1 MFNRHPFGL
10 FAALLIALLF
20 VGACRQEEVART
32 RPLSDKLQVGKV
44 VSNRPDL
51 LASTLEALRY
61 PGIPEAPLSST
72 STRQQRSDY
81 LIATEAAMAHLLKLP
96 GARGS
101 LMAHGPALIGP
112 DRTAEIL
119 SVSRLLA
126 VNLADAIDR
135 NDPARAEQILRT
147 AFVYGDAMSRQ
158 SIEEWLASGA
168 VADTLA
174 QGIKSVGSQLDSLM
188 SDRLRGVIKELEGKG
203 PSHTAVLSA
212 TAGRLT
218 RWRTRLQLSSAPVK
232 VGQLVHLAGGDPN
245 GRPNVDDEL
254 AQSIEAFA
262 GSDTVSAQVVREES
276 RLVVDSALANLRTN
290 KSSLELD
297 RKAHPIA
304 ALYMS
309 LIRPSLEAAA
319 ILPKVR
325 HENLRLLSLTLR
337 LLLADRPNDLTSF
350 GNEALSPVTGMRF
363 VYKRTAIGFEL
374 QRPRPPAGK
383 NA

>member
-10 FAALLIALLF
+10 FAAFLIALF
-20 VGACRQEEVART
+20 SVGACRREEVARA

-44 VSNRPDL
+44 VSNQPDL
-51 LASTLEALRY
+51 LASALEALRY

-81 LIATEAAMAHLLKLP
+81 LIATEAAMAHLIKLP
-96 GARGS
+96 GTRGG

-112 DRTAEIL
+112 DRTTEIL

-135 NDPARAEQILRT
+135 SDPVRAEQILRI
-147 AFVYGDAMSRQ
+147 AFVYADAMSRQ

-174 QGIKSVGSQLDSLM
+174 QGIKSVGTQLDSAM

-203 PSHTAVLSA
+203 PSHMAVLDATAV
-212 TAGRLT
+212 RLT
-218 RWRTRLQLSSAPVK
+218 RWRMRLQRSSAPVK
-232 VGQLVHLAGGDPN
+232 VGQLVHLVGGDPN
-245 GRPNVDDEL
+245 GRPNVNAEL
-254 AQSIEAFA
+254 AKSIEAFV

-276 RLVVDSALANLRTN
+276 KLVVASVLAHLRDGKT
-290 KSSLELD
+290 SLELD
-297 RKAHPIA
+297 REAHPIA

-337 LLLADRPNDLTSF
+337 
-350 GNEALSPVTGMRF
+350 
-363 VYKRTAIGFEL
+363 
-374 QRPRPPAGK
+374 
-383 NA
+383 